1 MSRVGVKLETIIH
14 NGSLLV
20 FATTRLNLTCPFPG
34 CNNTNIHTNE
44 KTMFKHMRKM
54 HHEMPITI
62 ILFSNQELWKLK
74 PNRDIVPH
82 NNET

>member
-20 FATTRLNLTCPFPG
+20 FATTRL
-34 CNNTNIHTNE
+34 

-54 HHEMPITI
+54 HPEMPITL
-62 ILFSNQELWKLK
+62 ILPSNQELWKLK
-74 PNRDIVPH
+74 PNRDIVSVV
-82 NNET
+82 TYILILRSRKS